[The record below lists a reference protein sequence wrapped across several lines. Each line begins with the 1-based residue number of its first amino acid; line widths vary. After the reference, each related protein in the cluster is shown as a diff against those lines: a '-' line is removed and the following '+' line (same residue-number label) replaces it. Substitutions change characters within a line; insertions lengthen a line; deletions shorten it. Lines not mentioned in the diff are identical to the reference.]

1 MTANDLL
8 IVYVTCPP
16 NDSERIAETVI
27 NEKLAACVNILPAK
41 SLYYWEDKLCR
52 DEEALMIMKTTR
64 GRYNDLERKIKE
76 IHPYSIPEIVAIK
89 AESVEAD
96 YLKWVH
102 EQTGE
107 K

>member
-1 MTANDLL
+1 MTTDDLL

-16 NDSERIAETVI
+16 NDSEKLAEAVI

-41 SLYYWEDKLCR
+41 SLYFWEGKLCR
-52 DEEALMIMKTTR
+52 DKEALLIVKTTR
-64 GRYNDLERKIKE
+64 GRYNDLESKIKK
-76 IHPYSIPEIVAIK
+76 IHPYDTPEIVAIK
-89 AESVEAD
+89 AESVQAD

-107 K
+107 